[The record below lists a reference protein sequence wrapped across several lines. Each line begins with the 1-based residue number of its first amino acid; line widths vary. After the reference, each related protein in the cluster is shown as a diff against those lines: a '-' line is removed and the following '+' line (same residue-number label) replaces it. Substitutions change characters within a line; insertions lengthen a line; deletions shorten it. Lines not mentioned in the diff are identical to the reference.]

1 MGIHEPDF
9 ENKVNTK
16 KINISEAIEYVDEGK
31 KSPLPKKGKKKRG
44 SQKSKDQ
51 DLNMLSLKQPDANES
66 WDSNRDHAN
75 EYNLQN

>member
-31 KSPLPKKGKKKRG
+31 KSPLPKKGKKKRA

-51 DLNMLSLKQPDANES
+51 D
-66 WDSNRDHAN
+66 
-75 EYNLQN
+75 